1 MATITWTQLTKIWVV
16 IQIYVCLI
24 ILTALKQTEALIG
37 VAALINILWV
47 LYFCFKLVRDY
58 RKDFCKKDDQEES
71 DLPMER
77 RSEEQQGTKAE
88 DSEKLL
94 PNNEMAEI
102 NSQELKGASDGNYVG
117 GELKYENEIE

>member
-1 MATITWTQLTKIWVV
+1 MATITWNQLTIIWTV
-16 IQIYVCLI
+16 IQVYLCLSI
-24 ILTALKQTEALIG
+24 FAALKQTEALIG

-47 LYFCFKLVRDY
+47 LYICFKLVQDY